1 MSRNYCTWVSS
12 LSQSDF
18 DPPIKRWMFHSYW
31 HYFKQQSFWPSMI
44 LENAISQRVW
54 KSSVQRSKSLG
65 NFIALWETLIL
76 CREGAYMS
84 VLPRLKNGNKGFYFL
99 WVNFYFLKSFK
110 CMGFL
115 SPPKFSSHLYPIN
128 RGCFSI
134 PFSLPE
140 EWVSPVIPSLS
151 LPKRGESSH
160 SQQDLQHSQSHLY
173 TPWGE
178 AAREQQLRAKAWKKL
193 TVLLYP
199 DL

>member
-1 MSRNYCTWVSS
+1 MSSTHLSRGGCFIPTDIILNSKVSGHLWS
-12 LSQSDF
+12 WRMRFLSEYG
-18 DPPIKRWMFHSYW
+18 RVV
-31 HYFKQQSFWPSMI
+31 FKEVSH
-44 LENAISQRVW
+44 
-54 KSSVQRSKSLG
+54 
-65 NFIALWETLIL
+65 WETLKPCEKHWFFVERGLICL
-76 CREGAYMS
+76 SSPDWKMAT
-84 VLPRLKNGNKGFYFL
+84 KGFTFSV

-115 SPPKFSSHLYPIN
+115 SPPKFSPHLYPIN

-160 SQQDLQHSQSHLY
+160 SQQDLQHRQSHLY